1 MAATHR
7 QRPDIE
13 TLFMSILEIR
23 HERDTAAGVEIVA
36 PEGEIDISN
45 VEVLD
50 QALEQAVNRR
60 LRCLV
65 VDLGGITYLD
75 SAGISSLLRA
85 GQRAADQGGMM
96 VLVGGTPFVRR
107 LVRMTGIDRLFAHV
121 DTIAAALE
129 RDCAAPD
136 DPDHSLD
143 HEECVAL
150 APQG

>member
-1 MAATHR
+1 
-7 QRPDIE
+7 
-13 TLFMSILEIR
+13 MSILEIR
-23 HERDTAAGVEIVA
+23 HERDPAAGMEIVA

-50 QALEQAVNRR
+50 QALGQAVDRR

-85 GQRAADQGGMM
+85 GQRAASQGGTM
-96 VLVGGTPFVRR
+96 VLVDGTPFVRR
-107 LVRMTGIDRLFAHV
+107 LIRMTGIDRLFAHV
-121 DTIAAALE
+121 DTIAAALGRFCPASDE
-129 RDCAAPD
+129 PA
-136 DPDHSLD
+136 HSFD
-143 HEECVAL
+143 HEECAAL